1 MRVLYL
7 DCFSGISGDMF
18 VGAMLDLGV
27 SFDELKTELA
37 KLNLEGF
44 EIEAS
49 RVDRSGISATKFDV
63 IQTGSHANQTH
74 SHSHGHSQSDSHS
87 HAHRGLSEIERLIE
101 GSRLKGS
108 VKERALGIF
117 RKLGAAEAKIH
128 NVDVETIHFHE
139 VGAIDSIID
148 IVGASVCLD
157 LLGVERIEVSHLK
170 LGQGTFKCAHGVY
183 PVPGPATAEILKGIP
198 TFAGDIEGELVTP
211 TGAAI
216 VATVASAFGPQP
228 SLKVQSIGYGAGTR
242 DISGYPNVLRAMVG
256 ESLAANPFEQMADQ
270 VVVIETNIDDMNP
283 QLYGHV
289 MDQLFAAGAL
299 DVLITPVQM
308 KKNRPGHV
316 LTIIAQ
322 PADRELLMST
332 LFAETTTLGCRWR
345 TEERQTLKRE
355 HIQVST
361 RFGKI
366 RIKLGFRP
374 DGTIQGFTPEFEDCR
389 EAALRSGV
397 SLKEIQSE
405 AISAYLEQSTTLK
418 A

>member
-27 SFDELKTELA
+27 KFDELKAELA
-37 KLNLEGF
+37 KLNVEGF
-44 EIEAS
+44 EIAAS

-63 IQTGSHANQTH
+63 IQTDSHEKHTH
-74 SHSHGHSQSDSHS
+74 SHSHSHS

-101 GSRLKGS
+101 GSQLKGS
-108 VKERALGIF
+108 VKERALTIF
-117 RKLGAAEAKIH
+117 RKLGVAEAKVH
-128 NVDVETIHFHE
+128 DVDVESIHFHE

-157 LLGVERIEVSHLK
+157 VLGVERIEVSRLK

-216 VATVASAFGPQP
+216 VATIASAFGPQP
-228 SLKVQSIGYGAGTR
+228 PLEVQSIGYGAGTR
-242 DISGYPNVLRAMVG
+242 NIAGYPNVLRAMLG
-256 ESLAANPFEQMADQ
+256 EPIDTNSSDQ

-289 MDQLFAAGAL
+289 MDKLFAAGAL

-308 KKNRPGHV
+308 KKNRPGQL

-345 TEERQTLKRE
+345 TEQRQTLKRE
-355 HIQVST
+355 HTQVTT
-361 RFGKI
+361 RFGTI

-389 EAALRSGV
+389 EAALRTGV

-405 AISAYLEQSTTLK
+405 AISAYLEQSAMLK
-418 A
+418 T